1 MPDTLSDLLLARIN
15 ECGEGSFTILEEGE
29 LLDLFPEG
37 TGVQGEELRAMLS
50 ALRDR
55 RFIDLQ
61 YAEEGMYCVKPLPAG
76 KLYFEEKQERRRD
89 RACRRRDAFLF
100 SLLGAF
106 LGALLGALM
115 AHLIPI

>member
-1 MPDTLSDLLLARIN
+1 MPDTLSDIILSRIN
-15 ECGEGSFTILEEGE
+15 ECGEGKFTILEEGE
-29 LLDLFPEG
+29 LLSLFPESA
-37 TGVQGEELRAMLS
+37 GVQTEELGAMLS

-89 RACRRRDAFLF
+89 RALRRRDAFLF

-106 LGALLGALM
+106 LGALLGAFFAQL
-115 AHLIPI
+115 LI